1 MQCER
6 VNDEKNIIQY
16 HRALTFDESEDM
28 SERHGGGLPTEE
40 ELLELLR
47 NSYTGYGEEN
57 PGAMY
62 PGEDIWVAIRRING
76 KNDIMYIGDVNEDPG
91 TVYGDKYGYLNW
103 EHSKTA
109 APPAK
114 YEET

>member
-62 PGEDIWVAIRRING
+62 PGDQGFLPRRIT
-76 KNDIMYIGDVNEDPG
+76 MSCVGDGMLALTTTCPEAQ
-91 TVYGDKYGYLNW
+91 
-103 EHSKTA
+103 S
-109 APPAK
+109 
-114 YEET
+114 